1 MEIKKI
7 LLLFVIIII
16 AITSVGCAKVIST
29 EHKTVQV
36 KIIDLYYKPE
46 EVVKHVTNI
55 NGEKKTRYTTKR
67 AEYRV
72 TVEYDS
78 KQYNFRDKKY
88 YYKAENKKNQHING
102 MLEIKTY
109 DDKTSKEKIID
120 IFVE

>member
-1 MEIKKI
+1 M
-7 LLLFVIIII
+7 LIII

-46 EVVKHVTNI
+46 EVVKHITNI
-55 NGEKKTRYTTKR
+55 NGKKKTNYTTKR

-78 KQYNFRDKKY
+78 KQYNFRDKEY
-88 YYKAENKKNQHING
+88 YYKAENKKSQCING

-109 DDKTSKEKIID
+109 GDKTSREEIID